1 MSESKKRYGDYSK
14 GVFIKDMYDVDLP
27 VFLKR
32 DIDALLEGIKTNSSL
47 LDCLQDEVY
56 GSINSAYWDDQI
68 SEKHADHLRRKY
80 LLMRD

>member
-1 MSESKKRYGDYSK
+1 
-14 GVFIKDMYDVDLP
+14 MYDVDLP

-56 GSINSAYWDDQI
+56 GLINSAYWDDQI
-68 SEKHADHLRRKY
+68 SEKHADH
-80 LLMRD
+80 